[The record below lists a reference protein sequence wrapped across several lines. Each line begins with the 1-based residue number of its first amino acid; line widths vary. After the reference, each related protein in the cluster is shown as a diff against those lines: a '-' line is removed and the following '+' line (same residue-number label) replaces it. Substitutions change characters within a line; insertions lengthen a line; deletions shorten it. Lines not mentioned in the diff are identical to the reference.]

1 MYCKAT
7 YNKESKNAMGTPN
20 QLLNGGQILANAL
33 IRQGAEL
40 GFGVPG
46 ESFLPLLNGLVD
58 HPKFQFVTCR
68 QEGGAA
74 YMAEAYAKLTGKPG
88 IVMVTRGPGASN
100 AMIGI
105 HTAYQDSTPMVLL
118 VGQVGTDMVERE
130 AFQEIDYRRM
140 YSECAKWV
148 GSIDRVDRID
158 EFVSH
163 AFHVAQAGRK
173 GPVVLALPEDVL
185 YMMGSEHP
193 VAAAH
198 IVQPGLDQEAFLQAM
213 SHFSAA
219 KNPMMIAGGGNWS
232 KVPCDHL
239 KKWANREGLPVA
251 TSFRSQD
258 LIDNLDP
265 CFAGDLG
272 IGANPALVKRIKEAD
287 VLLVI
292 GERLGEMTT
301 AGYSILTPPQIK
313 AKLIHVLSGPEELGR
328 VYRPD
333 FAINCSPDHF
343 CKALTEIS
351 MGGQYDRQAMTTA
364 HTEYLTFSAPVTVPG
379 DLQLAQIMSSLK
391 ELIPRNAI
399 VTNGAGNFATW
410 VHRFYPYGDMRTQ
423 LAPANGSM
431 GYGLPAAIAAKLVH
445 PDRVVIAVC
454 GDGDFMMNCQELAT
468 AARYGAYP
476 IILVVNNSMLG
487 TIRMH
492 QEREFKSRVI
502 ATELTNPDFI
512 KFADSFGIPAFRVSK
527 TEEFAAAFSE
537 AMASNQGALIE
548 LVQDQ
553 EVISP
558 SKLLSQLGQ

>member
-1 MYCKAT
+1 M
-7 YNKESKNAMGTPN
+7 P
-20 QLLNGGQILANAL
+20 NGGQILANAL
-33 IRQGAEL
+33 VRQGVDLA
-40 GFGVPG
+40 FGVPG

-58 HPKFQFVTCR
+58 HPQFRFITCR

-74 YMAEAYAKLTGKPG
+74 YMAEAYGKLTGQAG
-88 IVMVTRGPGASN
+88 VLMVTRGPGASN
-100 AMIGI
+100 AMIGM

-185 YMMGSEHP
+185 YMSGQENP
-193 VAAAH
+193 VKPAH
-198 IVQPGLDQEAFLQAM
+198 IIQPGLDMHHFNQAM
-213 SHFSAA
+213 QALASA
-219 KNPMMIAGGGNWS
+219 KKPMIIAGGGNWNS
-232 KVPCDHL
+232 RACEDLRV
-239 KKWANREGLPVA
+239 WANREGVPIA

-265 CFAGDLG
+265 AFAGDLG
-272 IGANPALVKRIKEAD
+272 IGANPTLVKRIQEAD

-301 AGYSILTPPQIK
+301 AGYSILTVPQPK
-313 AKLIHVLSGPEELGR
+313 STLIHVLSGPEELGR
-328 VYRPD
+328 VYRPE
-333 FAINCSPDHF
+333 FALNCSPENF
-343 CKALTEIS
+343 CAGLKTIKLDKHHDPKAL
-351 MGGQYDRQAMTTA
+351 QAA
-364 HTEYLTFSAPVTVPG
+364 HAEYLAFASPVTVPG
-379 DLQLAQIMSSLK
+379 DLQLANIMSSLASA
-391 ELIPRNAI
+391 IPRNSI

-410 VHRFYPYGDMRTQ
+410 VHRFYPYGPYKTQ

-431 GYGLPAAIAAKLVH
+431 GYGLPAAIAAKICN
-445 PDRVVIAVC
+445 PEKVVIGVC

-468 AARYGAYP
+468 AARYDAFP
-476 IILVVNNSMLG
+476 IIFVVNNSMLG

-492 QEREFKSRVI
+492 QEREFKSRVM
-502 ATELTNPDFI
+502 ATDLTNPDFV
-512 KFADSFGIPAFRVSK
+512 KFAESFGMPGFKVTK
-527 TEEFAAAFSE
+527 TAEFAPVFVKAL
-537 AMASNQGALIE
+537 ASKKGALIE
-548 LVQDQ
+548 LVLDQ

-558 SKLLSQLGQ
+558 SKLLSQLG

>member
-1 MYCKAT
+1 MET
-7 YNKESKNAMGTPN
+7 PSKV
-20 QLLNGGQILANAL
+20 LNGGQILANAL
-33 IRQGAEL
+33 ARQGVDIA
-40 GFGVPG
+40 FGVPG
-46 ESFLPLLNGLVD
+46 ESFLPLLNGLLD
-58 HPKFQFVTCR
+58 HPDFRFITCR

-74 YMAEAYAKLTGKPG
+74 YMAEAYAKLTGHPG
-88 IVMVTRGPGASN
+88 VLMVTRGPGASN
-100 AMIGI
+100 AMIGM

-185 YMMGSEHP
+185 YMTGQENP
-193 VAAAH
+193 VKAAH
-198 IVQPGLDQEAFLQAM
+198 IVQPGLDLHSFDQAM
-213 SHFSAA
+213 AAFTSA
-219 KNPMMIAGGGNWS
+219 KKPMVIAGGGNWNS
-232 KVPCDHL
+232 TACEAL
-239 KKWANREGLPVA
+239 RSWANAQAVPVA

-258 LIDNLDP
+258 VIDNLDP
-265 CFAGDLG
+265 AFAGDLG
-272 IGANPALVKRIKEAD
+272 IGANPALVKRIQEAD
-287 VLLVI
+287 ILLVI

-301 AGYSILTPPQIK
+301 AGYSILTVPQAK

-333 FAINCSPDHF
+333 FAINCSPENF
-343 CKALTEIS
+343 CSALA
-351 MGGQYDRQAMTTA
+351 MVKMNAQHDRSAMKQA
-364 HTEYLTFSAPVTVPG
+364 HDEYLAFSSPVTVKG
-379 DLQLAQIMSSLK
+379 DLQLAFIMDSLPD
-391 ELIPRNAI
+391 LIPRDAI

-410 VHRFYPYGDMRTQ
+410 VHRFYPYGKYKTQ

-431 GYGLPAAIAAKLVH
+431 GYGLPAAIAAKIAS
-445 PDRVVIAVC
+445 PEKVVIAVC

-468 AARYGAYP
+468 AARYDAYP
-476 IILVVNNSMLG
+476 IVLVVNNSMLG

-502 ATELTNPDFI
+502 ATGLTNPDFV
-512 KFADSFGIPAFRVSK
+512 KFADSFGMPGFRVSK
-527 TEEFAAAFSE
+527 TEEFALAF
-537 AMASNQGALIE
+537 AKALASKKGALIE
-548 LVQDQ
+548 LVLDP
-553 EVISP
+553 EVITP
-558 SKLLSQLGQ
+558 TKLLSQLG

>member
-1 MYCKAT
+1 MET
-7 YNKESKNAMGTPN
+7 PSKV
-20 QLLNGGQILANAL
+20 LNGGQILANAL
-33 IRQGAEL
+33 ARQGVDIA
-40 GFGVPG
+40 FGVPG
-46 ESFLPLLNGLVD
+46 ESFLPLLNGLLD
-58 HPKFQFVTCR
+58 HPDFRFITCR

-74 YMAEAYAKLTGKPG
+74 YMAEAYAKLTGHPG
-88 IVMVTRGPGASN
+88 VLMVTRGPGASN
-100 AMIGI
+100 AMIGM

-185 YMMGSEHP
+185 YMTGQENP
-193 VAAAH
+193 VKAAH
-198 IVQPGLDQEAFLQAM
+198 IVQPGLDLHSFDQAM
-213 SHFSAA
+213 SAFTSA
-219 KNPMMIAGGGNWS
+219 KKPMVIAGGGNWNS
-232 KVPCDHL
+232 AACEAL
-239 KKWANREGLPVA
+239 RSWANAQAVPVA
-251 TSFRSQD
+251 SSFRSQD
-258 LIDNLDP
+258 VIDNLDP
-265 CFAGDLG
+265 AFAGDLG
-272 IGANPALVKRIKEAD
+272 IGANPALVKRIQEAD

-301 AGYSILTPPQIK
+301 AGYSILTVPQAK

-333 FAINCSPDHF
+333 FAINCSPENF
-343 CKALTEIS
+343 CSALATVK
-351 MGGQYDRQAMTTA
+351 MNAQHDRSAMKQA
-364 HTEYLTFSAPVTVPG
+364 HDEYLAFSSPVTVKG
-379 DLQLAQIMSSLK
+379 DLQLAFIMDSLPD
-391 ELIPRNAI
+391 LIPRDAI

-410 VHRFYPYGDMRTQ
+410 VHRFYPYGKYKTQ

-431 GYGLPAAIAAKLVH
+431 GYGLPAAIAAKIAS
-445 PDRVVIAVC
+445 PEKIVIAVC

-468 AARYGAYP
+468 AARYDAYP
-476 IILVVNNSMLG
+476 IVLVVNNSMLG

-502 ATELTNPDFI
+502 ATGLTNPDFV
-512 KFADSFGIPAFRVSK
+512 KFADSFGMPGFRVRK
-527 TEEFAAAFSE
+527 TEEFALAF
-537 AMASNQGALIE
+537 AKALASKKGALIE
-548 LVQDQ
+548 LVLDP
-553 EVISP
+553 EVITP
-558 SKLLSQLGQ
+558 TKLLSQLG

>member
-1 MYCKAT
+1 MET
-7 YNKESKNAMGTPN
+7 PSKV
-20 QLLNGGQILANAL
+20 LNGGQILANAL
-33 IRQGAEL
+33 ARQGVDIA
-40 GFGVPG
+40 FGVPG
-46 ESFLPLLNGLVD
+46 ESFLPLLNGLLD
-58 HPKFQFVTCR
+58 HPDFRFITCR

-74 YMAEAYAKLTGKPG
+74 YMAEAYAKLTGHPG
-88 IVMVTRGPGASN
+88 VLMVTRGPGASN
-100 AMIGI
+100 AMIGM

-185 YMMGSEHP
+185 YMTGQENP
-193 VAAAH
+193 VKAAH
-198 IVQPGLDQEAFLQAM
+198 IVQPGLDLHSFDQAM
-213 SHFSAA
+213 SAFTSA
-219 KNPMMIAGGGNWS
+219 KKPMVIAGGGNWNS
-232 KVPCDHL
+232 AACEAL
-239 KKWANREGLPVA
+239 RSWANTQAVPVA
-251 TSFRSQD
+251 SSFRSQD
-258 LIDNLDP
+258 VIDNLDP
-265 CFAGDLG
+265 AFAGDLG
-272 IGANPALVKRIKEAD
+272 IGANPALVKRIQEAD

-301 AGYSILTPPQIK
+301 AGYSILTVPQAK

-333 FAINCSPDHF
+333 FAINCSPENF
-343 CKALTEIS
+343 CSALATVK
-351 MGGQYDRQAMTTA
+351 MNAQHDRSAMKQA
-364 HTEYLTFSAPVTVPG
+364 HDEYLAFSSPVTVKG
-379 DLQLAQIMSSLK
+379 DLQLAFIMDSLPD
-391 ELIPRNAI
+391 LIPRDAI

-410 VHRFYPYGDMRTQ
+410 VHRFYPYGKYKTQ

-431 GYGLPAAIAAKLVH
+431 GYGLPAAIAAKIAS
-445 PDRVVIAVC
+445 PEKIVIAVC

-468 AARYGAYP
+468 AARYDAYP
-476 IILVVNNSMLG
+476 IVLVVNNSMLG

-502 ATELTNPDFI
+502 ATGLTNPDFV
-512 KFADSFGIPAFRVSK
+512 KFADSFGMPGFRVSK
-527 TEEFAAAFSE
+527 TEEFVLAF
-537 AMASNQGALIE
+537 AKALASKKGALIE
-548 LVQDQ
+548 LVLDP
-553 EVISP
+553 EVITP
-558 SKLLSQLGQ
+558 TKLLSQLG